1 MQAKEAYQTA
11 QAYAK
16 RGEMVKAAK
25 VLRGVDHPKCEQLLS
40 RIQAT
45 PQYRKR
51 RNRRR
56 AMIGA
61 VAVVTLLLI
70 AVFVYLVLIYTPDT
84 WHELCAT
91 WEAQGTY
98 SEACN

>member
-11 QAYAK
+11 QAYA
-16 RGEMVKAAK
+16 REGNMVKAAR
-25 VLRGVDHPKCEQLLS
+25 VLKGVDHPKCEQLLS
-40 RIQAT
+40 KIQAT

-56 AMIGA
+56 AIIGA
-61 VAVVTLLLI
+61 CVAI
-70 AVFVYLVLIYTPDT
+70 VLIFTALVMYVMLVSVPDT
-84 WHELCAT
+84 FDTLCAT

-98 SEACN
+98 SEACY